1 MYKSNEASGEYVYI
15 FGSTSIFSSNK
26 LQENKNKIKDTKSN
40 KEKIIKLNL
49 IEFLKYIFILHKL
62 IFEEFLFHSCY
73 QILFEYPFQ
82 ANFLKF
88 LSFFYLNVVWI
99 D

>member
-49 IEFLKYIFILHKL
+49 IEFLK
-62 IFEEFLFHSCY
+62 
-73 QILFEYPFQ
+73 
-82 ANFLKF
+82 
-88 LSFFYLNVVWI
+88 
-99 D
+99 